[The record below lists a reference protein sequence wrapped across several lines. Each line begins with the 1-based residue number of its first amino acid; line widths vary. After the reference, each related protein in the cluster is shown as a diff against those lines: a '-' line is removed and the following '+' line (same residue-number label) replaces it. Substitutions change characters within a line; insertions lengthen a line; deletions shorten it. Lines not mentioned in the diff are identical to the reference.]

1 MQLQNQQH
9 NQELQVLI
17 SKANEATA
25 TFNQIQDK
33 ATEIQTNIDRN
44 KKMTEA
50 LKNENV
56 ALQSESDKITFTE
69 TGEVDFSS
77 FDDYSNKI
85 FVNNRKIEAL
95 EKVIKKFENELD
107 LLLLTDYDESYRLAK
122 KEYNSALRHLGFNIL
137 EDLLIDEVINKLN
150 LSLFTLKRGIGETHT
165 VEEIKEIMLSKI
177 KEKLDDNFESDIEEV
192 SIPLRKFSRQ
202 IPSVLQK
209 KSRITELKESLKNS

>member
-122 KEYNSALRHLGFNIL
+122 KE
-137 EDLLIDEVINKLN
+137 
-150 LSLFTLKRGIGETHT
+150 
-165 VEEIKEIMLSKI
+165 
-177 KEKLDDNFESDIEEV
+177 
-192 SIPLRKFSRQ
+192 
-202 IPSVLQK
+202 
-209 KSRITELKESLKNS
+209 

>member
-150 LSLFTLKRGIGETHT
+150 LSLLTLKRGIGETHT

>member
-122 KEYNSALRHLGFNIL
+122 KEYNSALSHLGFNIL

-165 VEEIKEIMLSKI
+165 VEKIKEIMLSKI

-202 IPSVLQK
+202 IPSVFQK
-209 KSRITELKESLKNS
+209 KSRITELKESL

>member
-107 LLLLTDYDESYRLAK
+107 LL
-122 KEYNSALRHLGFNIL
+122 
-137 EDLLIDEVINKLN
+137 
-150 LSLFTLKRGIGETHT
+150 
-165 VEEIKEIMLSKI
+165 
-177 KEKLDDNFESDIEEV
+177 
-192 SIPLRKFSRQ
+192 
-202 IPSVLQK
+202 
-209 KSRITELKESLKNS
+209 